1 MKGSTF
7 VLPLDKLWEKRKKV
21 KMFTSTNISDKV
33 IYLSDVFERE
43 IVRERE
49 LNCVFWIKNG
59 YRSKDFVIQLL
70 SETSFSHIG
79 LTPFKSRKSA
89 CLLSC
94 LFLTNFK
101 KEAAA
106 QYILPHSFFI
116 DNRTISF
123 VCLCLC
129 YTTRLR

>member
-1 MKGSTF
+1 MG
-7 VLPLDKLWEKRKKV
+7 KKKNM
-21 KMFTSTNISDKV
+21 KMFTSTNISDTV

-79 LTPFKSRKSA
+79 LTSFKSRKSA

-94 LFLTNFK
+94 LF
-101 KEAAA
+101 
-106 QYILPHSFFI
+106 
-116 DNRTISF
+116 
-123 VCLCLC
+123 
-129 YTTRLR
+129 